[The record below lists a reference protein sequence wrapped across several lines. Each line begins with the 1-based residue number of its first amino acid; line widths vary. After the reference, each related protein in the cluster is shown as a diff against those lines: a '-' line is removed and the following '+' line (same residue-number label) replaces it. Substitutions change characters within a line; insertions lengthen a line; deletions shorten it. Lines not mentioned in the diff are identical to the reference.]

1 MDRQVAPH
9 RTTAAPRANRTP
21 FLLSL
26 AFNAIPLAGVAFWGW
41 SPFELIF
48 LYWLE
53 NVIIGIRTFIAILL
67 SGRFHSWPGAVATAI
82 FFSVHYGIFCLV
94 HGMFV
99 ISLFGEARGANPGN
113 AASFT
118 GAIAIG
124 VLAIIAW
131 QAALLALHIFRRDE
145 STPPELM
152 FSPYPRIIVLHIT
165 IIGGGFLLMALN
177 WPYAGILVLAL
188 LKTAMDAAITLFGW
202 KMNAEPQPATRP
214 SITPPP
220 SRPRP

>member
-1 MDRQVAPH
+1 MDGKGAPD
-9 RTTAAPRANRTP
+9 RMSAKPSADRTP
-21 FLLSL
+21 FYLAL

-53 NVIIGIRTFIAILL
+53 NVIIGVRTFIAILL
-67 SGRFHSWPGAVATAI
+67 SGRFHSRVGAVAASM
-82 FFSVHYGIFCLV
+82 FFAVHYGIFCLV

-99 ISLFGEARGANPGN
+99 ISLFGQSHGANPHE
-113 AASFT
+113 AASFNT
-118 GAIAIG
+118 AIAIG

-131 QAALLALHIFRRDE
+131 QTALLALHIYQRDE
-145 STPPELM
+145 SSPPELM
-152 FSPYPRIIVLHIT
+152 FSPYPRIIVLHVT

-177 WPYAGILVLAL
+177 SPYAGILVLAI

-202 KMNAEPQPATRP
+202 KMHSDPKPATSP